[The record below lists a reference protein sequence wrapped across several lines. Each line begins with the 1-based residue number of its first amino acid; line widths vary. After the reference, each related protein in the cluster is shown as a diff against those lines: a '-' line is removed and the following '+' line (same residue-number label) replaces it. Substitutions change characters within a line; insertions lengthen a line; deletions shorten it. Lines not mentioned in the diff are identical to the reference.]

1 MVESLLDNSGRG
13 GIVIVFG
20 IVSENFSELK
30 WQYWL
35 YKLYKISNSIWDSS
49 LDKVVYLFIVKLLYL
64 KSQS

>member
-30 WQYWL
+30 WQY
-35 YKLYKISNSIWDSS
+35 
-49 LDKVVYLFIVKLLYL
+49 
-64 KSQS
+64 